1 MNDTTIGLII
11 MSVLGVVFCTFLGW
25 FVFKFT
31 RPFSKEKW

>member
-1 MNDTTIGLII
+1 MSDATVGVII
-11 MSVLGVVFCTFLGW
+11 MGILGVIFCAILGW